1 MEIRTL
7 HPDERE
13 SLGELLDEW
22 TLADG
27 WKAGAFYRRYCD
39 DDPTYADENVWV
51 ALEGGQI
58 AACVQIFPRR
68 IRVLGHAVPS
78 GGIGC
83 NFTASQHRDS
93 GIEGKLLEAAV
104 DAMVRRGLELSLLF
118 GDERRDFYANRGW
131 ATWQGE
137 RTILR
142 MSPGHPPLSQE
153 QLTWDGES
161 EIAFFDRGR
170 DFAAVKAIHSAYSAS
185 RNGTVVRDEALW
197 RASLSLAGNPAEEF
211 LVARR
216 GQSTHAYV
224 RAALLNGILT
234 ITELGRRDDAAAPL
248 ALLMARMLEERQH
261 DPLAP
266 PQLPSRQLRSA
277 LLLPAF
283 DDLLLTLA
291 LEQRGLAT
299 HPMEDPS
306 YMMRCLDMP
315 ALAERLDIA
324 LFPDEVPDEFLTRI
338 LPRDSLVF
346 WPADRF

>member
-153 QLTWDGES
+153 QLARDGES

-185 RNGTVVRDEALW
+185 RNGTVVREDALW
-197 RASLSLAGNPAEEF
+197 EASLKLAGNPAEEF

-216 GQSTHAYV
+216 GGDTVAYV
-224 RAALLNGILT
+224 RVALLGGLLT
-234 ITELGRRDDAAAPL
+234 VTELARCDDAAGSL
-248 ALLMARMLEERQH
+248 ALLMARILEPREG
-261 DPLAP
+261 DSLAAAG
-266 PQLPSRQLRSA
+266 LSSAQLRSSA
-277 LLLPAF
+277 LLPAF
-283 DDLLLTLA
+283 DDLQLTVSM
-291 LEQRGLAT
+291 EQRSIGA
-299 HPMEDPS
+299 HPVDDPS
-306 YMMRCLDMP
+306 AMLRCLDMP
-315 ALAERLDIA
+315 ALARRLDIS
-324 LFPDEVPDEFLTRI
+324 LFSGESAEEFLARI
-338 LPRDSLVF
+338 LPRESLVF